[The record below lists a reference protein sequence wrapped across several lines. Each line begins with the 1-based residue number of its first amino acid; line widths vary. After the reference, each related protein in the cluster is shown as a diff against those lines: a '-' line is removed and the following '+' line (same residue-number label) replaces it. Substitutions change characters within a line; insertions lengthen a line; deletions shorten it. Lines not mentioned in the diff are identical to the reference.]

1 MQVIKSKGV
10 INGFRAI
17 ELSDLLPEVIEL
29 GEQWEPP
36 GLQEKLHCH
45 RYCEMSY
52 IVEGCVELNVSER
65 NGLHTYKLSAC
76 SFWSVPA
83 QTAHCFR
90 LGSGGRQHR
99 QFLGL
104 RLGLIGERRPEWN
117 CQQIFQNPV
126 VFHDVDHLEPLFL
139 KVVAEGTRFW
149 PYQADALRL
158 AVDSLLLEVLRQS
171 LDSGRRASSAAI
183 HPAVL
188 RAMNLL
194 RTRFREEWTMD
205 RLADEVGFSRAR
217 VAGLFH
223 QHVGTSVHQTL
234 NKIRVEHARWLL
246 KNSDLSIQAI
256 AQDCGFATRQ
266 HFARIFCSITSNS
279 PREYRRQLPVP
290 RVPEELVPI
299 MNANG
304 YHRTFAEQQ
313 I

>member
-10 INGFRAI
+10 VNGFRAI
-17 ELSDLLPEVIEL
+17 ELSDLLPEVIEF

-45 RYCEMSY
+45 RHCELSY

-65 NGLHTYKLSAC
+65 NGLHTYKLSAG
-76 SFWSVPA
+76 SFWSLPA
-83 QTAHCFR
+83 QTGHCFR
-90 LGSGGRQHR
+90 LGSGSRHHR

-104 RLGLIGERRPEWN
+104 RLGLIRERHPELN
-117 CQQIFQNPV
+117 FQQVFEKPV
-126 VFHDVDHLEPLFL
+126 VFHDVYDLEPLFL
-139 KVVAEGTRFW
+139 KVIAEGTRYW
-149 PYQADALRL
+149 QYQADALRW
-158 AVDSLLLEVLRQS
+158 AVDGLLLEVLRQS
-171 LDSGRRASSAAI
+171 LDSGSRASSAAI

-194 RTRFREEWTMD
+194 RTRFREEWTLD

-217 VAGLFH
+217 VAGLFR

-234 NKIRVEHARWLL
+234 NKVRVEHARWLL

-256 AQDCGFATRQ
+256 AEDCGFATRQ
-266 HFARIFCSITSNS
+266 HLSRIFRNITSNS
-279 PREYRRQLPVP
+279 PQDYRHRLLAP
-290 RVPEELVPI
+290 RLSKKLVPI
-299 MNANG
+299 MNANRC
-304 YHRTFAEQQ
+304 HQMFADQQ